1 MKYMHFRASCSY
13 TALAILLEK
22 EGIQT
27 EDYKIALEMN
37 LPWLFSKENDS
48 YVAGPM
54 LQGAKWFDLWLSPR
68 GFLMSEVFI
77 HKQDLSAYLLEHTP
91 AMLGIRIES
100 GKHAVVFTGY
110 DGKYHFLNPVHE
122 NSTEPTELT
131 LSIEEL
137 LDCVDDVIVVGTLTR
152 TEPKA
157 VDYNSLLRKSASVLS
172 NCLSDIG
179 AYSRIVHDPSEY
191 PVMMDRLFRAL
202 LLDGISMLE
211 LAGESTL
218 AKGFTDV
225 QKQFIAFMKSS
236 RSGLISDFVSMDKLF
251 DLTRNYIGLIEN
263 KL

>member
-13 TALAILLEK
+13 AALAMLLEK

-37 LPWLFSKENDS
+37 LPWLFTKENDS
-48 YVAGPM
+48 YVAGPS
-54 LQGAKWFDLWLSPR
+54 LQGAKWFNLWLFPH
-68 GFLMSEVFI
+68 GFEMSEVFI
-77 HKQDLSAYLLEHTP
+77 HKQELINYILGHTP

-100 GKHAVVFTGY
+100 GKHAVVFTGCN
-110 DGKYHFLNPVHE
+110 GKYHFLNPVHE
-122 NSTEPTELT
+122 NSTEPTELI
-131 LSIEEL
+131 LSKEEL
-137 LDCVDDVIVVGTLTR
+137 LDRVDEEIVVGTLAR
-152 TEPKA
+152 TEPKF
-157 VDYNSLLRKSASVLS
+157 VDYSLLLRKSAGVLS
-172 NCLSDIG
+172 NCLSDIE

-191 PVMMDRLFRAL
+191 LIMMDKLFRAL

-225 QKQFIAFMKSS
+225 QKQFLVFMRGS
-236 RSGLISDFVSMDKLF
+236 RSGLISDVVSMDKLF
-251 DLTRNYIGLIEN
+251 NLTQDYIRLIES

>member
-1 MKYMHFRASCSY
+1 M
-13 TALAILLEK
+13 
-22 EGIQT
+22 
-27 EDYKIALEMN
+27 
-37 LPWLFSKENDS
+37 
-48 YVAGPM
+48 
-54 LQGAKWFDLWLSPR
+54 
-68 GFLMSEVFI
+68 
-77 HKQDLSAYLLEHTP
+77 
-91 AMLGIRIES
+91 
-100 GKHAVVFTGY
+100 
-110 DGKYHFLNPVHE
+110 
-122 NSTEPTELT
+122 
-131 LSIEEL
+131 
-137 LDCVDDVIVVGTLTR
+137 DDVIVVGTLTR

-225 QKQFIAFMKSS
+225 QKHFIAFMKSS

>member
-54 LQGAKWFDLWLSPR
+54 LQGAKWFNLWLLPH
-68 GFLMSEVFI
+68 GFEMSEVFI
-77 HKQDLSAYLLEHTP
+77 HKQELSAYLCGHIP
-91 AMLGIRIES
+91 AMLGIRTES

-122 NSTEPTELT
+122 NSIEPTEFM

-137 LDCVDDVIVVGTLTR
+137 LDRVDDEIVVGSLTR

-157 VDYNSLLRKSASVLS
+157 VDFNSLLRNSASVLR
-172 NCLSDIG
+172 NCLSDIE

-191 PVMMDRLFRAL
+191 QVMMDKLFRAL

-211 LAGESTL
+211 LAGETTL
-218 AKGFTDV
+218 ARGFSDV
-225 QKQFIAFMKSS
+225 QKQFIAFMKGT
-236 RSGLISDFVSMDKLF
+236 RSGLISDFFSMDKLF

>member
-54 LQGAKWFDLWLSPR
+54 LQGAKWFNLWLLPH
-68 GFLMSEVFI
+68 GFEMSEVFI
-77 HKQDLSAYLLEHTP
+77 HKQELSAYLCGHIP
-91 AMLGIRIES
+91 AMLGIRTES
-100 GKHAVVFTGY
+100 GKHAAVFTGY

-122 NSTEPTELT
+122 NSIEPTEFM

-137 LDCVDDVIVVGTLTR
+137 LDRVDDEIVVGSLTR

-157 VDYNSLLRKSASVLS
+157 VDFNSLLRNSASVLR
-172 NCLSDIG
+172 NCLSDIE

-191 PVMMDRLFRAL
+191 QVMMDKLFRAL

-211 LAGESTL
+211 LAGETTL
-218 AKGFTDV
+218 ARGFSDV
-225 QKQFIAFMKSS
+225 QKQFIAFMKGT
-236 RSGLISDFVSMDKLF
+236 RSGLISDFFSMDKLF